1 MAATQVRTFEHA
13 LVYHCAPSMVGIK
26 AADLFSWPLIDQ
38 KELDAYTAALQV
50 RDITLRVMRRSRQR
64 MLLLVYR
71 RSCLERRLSCPAV
84 RRMLEEEGYPVEGD
98 VETLLDCLA
107 GRLQQQEFPH
117 EIGLF
122 LGYPPEDVEGFR
134 RCKGRDFKL
143 CGRWKVYGDQD
154 AAQRYFRRCD
164 RCRDL
169 LCRRLERCPL
179 TEMFP
184 PIHLQEQGA

>member
-1 MAATQVRTFEHA
+1 
-13 LVYHCAPSMVGIK
+13 MVGIK

-50 RDITLRVMRRSRQR
+50 RGITLRVMRRSQQR
-64 MLLLVYR
+64 LLLLVYR

-84 RRMLEEEGYPVEGD
+84 RRMLEDEGYPAEGD

-122 LGYPPEDVEGFR
+122 LGYPPEDVEGFC
-134 RCKGRDFKL
+134 RCKGQNFKL
-143 CGRWKVYGDQD
+143 CGRWKVYGDQE
-154 AAQRYFRRCD
+154 AARRYFRRCD
-164 RCRDL
+164 RCRDR
-169 LCRRLERCPL
+169 CAGAWSSCPL

-184 PIHLQEQGA
+184 PLRQEQGA